1 MATSA
6 TSRTATCYHCRRQ
19 FDVPL
24 RAMSISCPWC
34 SRRVTL
40 DDLVVRDRCWT
51 SRLQT
56 CGRIFIDRNGLVNAR
71 VIEAMEGIEIQGTV
85 EGNLVSGGPVIIGPG
100 ARVKG
105 DLAAPSIHITAGAI
119 IDGGML
125 RIASA
130 LPPAWDAP
138 RPIARPGSR
147 PGDDGRRTTPDAM
160 MRPASPVK
168 SMRQGAMLN
177 ASCSERPNPTGHRP
191 SQAAG

>member
-1 MATSA
+1 
-6 TSRTATCYHCRRQ
+6 
-19 FDVPL
+19 
-24 RAMSISCPWC
+24 MSISCPWC

-40 DDLVVRDRCWT
+40 DDLVVRDHCWT

-56 CGRIFIDRNGLVNAR
+56 CGRILIHRNGLVNAR

-85 EGNLVSGGPVIIGPG
+85 EGNLISGGPVIIGPG

-105 DLAAPSIHITAGAI
+105 DLAAPSIHIAAGAI

-125 RIASA
+125 RIAAS

-138 RPIARPGSR
+138 RPVARPA
-147 PGDDGRRTTPDAM
+147 DDRRRTTPDAM
-160 MRPASPVK
+160 SRPASPVK
-168 SMRQGAMLN
+168 SMRQGEMLN
-177 ASCSERPNPTGHRP
+177 ALCSERPNPPGHRP